1 MKILLIALII
11 IPIVFVQYN
20 MLIKLKMNVNRSR
33 SIIDV
38 YLKQRFDLIPNLVKV
53 VKGYMNHEN
62 ETLENV
68 TKLRNAYDK
77 NGDIKISQELND
89 EINKIISVAENYS
102 DLKADKQFL
111 NIQKNL
117 TKIESQLQA
126 ARRLYNNDVT
136 RYNTRITIFPLNIIA
151 RIFGFKE
158 EQLFYIKDED
168 KKIRKGP
175 KL

>member
-11 IPIVFVQYN
+11 IIVVFVQYN
-20 MLIKLKMNVNRSR
+20 ILIKLKMNTNRSK
-33 SIIDV
+33 SVIDV

-53 VKGYMNHEN
+53 VKGYMNHEK

>member
-11 IPIVFVQYN
+11 IIAVFVQYN
-20 MLIKLKMNVNRSR
+20 ILIKLKMNINRSK
-33 SIIDV
+33 SVIDV

-53 VKGYMNHEN
+53 VKGYMNHEK

-158 EQLFYIKDED
+158 EQLFYIKDEE